1 MGQVIFTLRDRSDE
15 YSAVGFPVAEPA
27 GDGSDYATVLSDI
40 ASIEAAIAALTL
52 CTIAR
57 ERLVVNENSPDDTR
71 PSSAYAHREVGLRL
85 FYQETAGNFRK
96 GHLTIAG
103 PDLALIETPGSDEVD
118 LAGVTA
124 VNTLVGLL
132 EANMLSPNG
141 ESVEFYKGVIVG
153 RNN

>member
-1 MGQVIFTLRDRSDE
+1 MADVIFTLRDRSDE
-15 YSAVGFPVAEPA
+15 YSAVSFPIAEPA
-27 GDGSDYATVLSDI
+27 GDGSDYATVLTDVG
-40 ASIEAAIAALTL
+40 AIETAIGALTL
-52 CTIAR
+52 CTIAKEAIR
-57 ERLVVNENSPDDTR
+57 VNQNSPDDTR
-71 PSSAYAHREVGLRL
+71 PSSAYAQRELGLRL
-85 FYQETAGNFRK
+85 FWQETGGNFKK

-141 ESVEFYKGVIVG
+141 ENITFYRGVIVG
-153 RNN
+153 RRN